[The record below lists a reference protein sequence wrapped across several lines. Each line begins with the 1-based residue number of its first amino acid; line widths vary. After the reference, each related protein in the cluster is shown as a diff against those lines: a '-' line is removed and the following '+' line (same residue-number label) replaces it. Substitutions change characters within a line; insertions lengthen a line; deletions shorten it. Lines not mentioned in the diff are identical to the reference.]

1 MGKAAGSCDTVG
13 VFDTHAMQAV
23 HSGNVD
29 ALLVAAPGDDLRCLL
44 LWGKDCYNCNLFKA
58 AALAHQD
65 TFKAWHLSWFQAD
78 VYQDPALGRRF
89 GLHGVPAFIFY
100 RSGKRLGRITGWP
113 GLPRFSEAING
124 LYCKT
129 DSPMR
134 RHDENSS
141 RGLEIPP
148 PHPHLSSIRHFS

>member
-1 MGKAAGSCDTVG
+1 MGQAAGSLG
-13 VFDTHAMQAV
+13 AAGIFDAYAMQAV

-29 ALLVAAPGDDLRCLL
+29 ALLVAAPGDDLRCLF
-44 LWGKDCYNCNLFKA
+44 LWGKDCYNCDLFKA

-65 TFKAWHLSWFQAD
+65 ALQAWPLSWFQAD

-113 GLPRFSEAING
+113 GLSRFSDAVAD
-124 LYCKT
+124 LYRKT
-129 DSPMR
+129 GAAPRDM
-134 RHDENSS
+134 DENSGP
-141 RGLEIPP
+141 GLEIPP
-148 PHPHLSSIRHFS
+148 PIPT